1 MIYVTEI
8 DKGTFSRKKYK
19 WIYSTFLYT
28 LADKALYLCPVLRKY
43 LKGFQSYRLEQ

>member
-1 MIYVTEI
+1 MIYITDI

-19 WIYSTFLYT
+19 WSYGTFLYT
-28 LADKALYLCPVLRKY
+28 LADKVLRKC